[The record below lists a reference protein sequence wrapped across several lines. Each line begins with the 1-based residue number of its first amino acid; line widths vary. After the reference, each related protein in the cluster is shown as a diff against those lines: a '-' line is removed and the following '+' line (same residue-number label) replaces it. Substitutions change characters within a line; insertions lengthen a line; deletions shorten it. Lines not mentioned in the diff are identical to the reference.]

1 MLVVPAL
8 DNLEVDVT
16 RLEDVVDTVRSDS
29 GVTLLELAIVVSI
42 VGIIALIAVP
52 NLSAFTNKY
61 RLTRVANDYA
71 MSVNLARSQAI
82 AFNRQMRV
90 VHVSLDDDPG
100 DKSRT
105 NRCAWDIQARFID
118 EDGNAFWETIPEDGV
133 DGPDD
138 NYSQAGY
145 YDYDNY
151 LGEDS
156 PDYVPNISMESSAT
170 LVDGYCFEFTTRG
183 SVTSGTSDCAGFGSE
198 DAECWVRVAFRNKAA
213 SDAGRIQV
221 CVGNP
226 SGITTIHSNNTW

>member
-1 MLVVPAL
+1 M
-8 DNLEVDVT
+8 
-16 RLEDVVDTVRSDS
+16 DTARSDS
-29 GVTLLELAIVVSI
+29 GVTLLELAIVVAI
-42 VGIIALIAVP
+42 VGIVAMIAVP
-52 NLSAFTNKY
+52 NLSRFTNKY

-90 VHVSLDDDPG
+90 VHVNPDSNPG
-100 DKSRT
+100 DGSRT
-105 NRCAWDIQARFID
+105 NRCAWDIQARYID
-118 EDGNAFWETIPEDGV
+118 DDGNAYWETIPADGV

-156 PDYVPNISMESSAT
+156 PQYVPNISMEASDT
-170 LVDGYCFEFTTRG
+170 LVDGHCFEFTTRG
-183 SVTSGTSDCAGFGSE
+183 SVTNGTSDCTGFSSE
-198 DAECWVRVAFRNKAA
+198 DVDCWVRVAFRNKAA

-226 SGITTIHSNNTW
+226 SGITTLHSDANW